1 MVRRMGYR
9 VKDVARCLGRDMAT
23 VSSLV
28 SRFAE
33 RMAEDGNLRRQVA
46 RLAKIV

>member
-1 MVRRMGYR
+1 
-9 VKDVARCLGRDMAT
+9 

-33 RMAEDGNLRRQVA
+33 RIAEDGNLRRQAA
-46 RLAKIV
+46 RLAKNCLD